1 MNVSYMGME
10 TDVKDFLRRIVLSL
24 VLGLSWLFINMTLG
38 IYFDLLPIY
47 GRPDWGNILF
57 YIFFLASGAFY
68 VRFLLKTWRKKFP
81 HG

>member
-1 MNVSYMGME
+1 ME

-47 GRPDWGNILF
+47 GRPDLDNILF
-57 YIFFLASGAFY
+57 YIFFLGTGFFY
-68 VRFLLKTWRKKFP
+68 VRFLVRTWRKKFP